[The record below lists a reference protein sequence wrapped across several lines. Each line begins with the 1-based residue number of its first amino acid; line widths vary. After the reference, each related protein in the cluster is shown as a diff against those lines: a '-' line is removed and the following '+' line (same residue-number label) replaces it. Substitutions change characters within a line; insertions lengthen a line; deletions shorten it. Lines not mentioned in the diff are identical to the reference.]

1 MDRAVNN
8 MNKNKTTTTII
19 KSLVYNP
26 KCKINT
32 HIFRLVEMDGQINR
46 NEETDLPCRI
56 IPNTIVYVTTKPR
69 A

>member
-8 MNKNKTTTTII
+8 VNKNKTTTIII

-26 KCKINT
+26 KCKINI
-32 HIFRLVEMDGQINR
+32 HIFGLVEMDGQINR

-56 IPNTIVYVTTKPR
+56 IPNNICNS
-69 A
+69 